1 MGTPKEISARQ
12 DEQIDTEKKAGI
24 NQAVEETND
33 DLVSEEKNSENF
45 QNGVQRVKAITSV
58 WSTKT
63 MVLMFIPL
71 YLDSF
76 VDAFIVSIQTV
87 LDLYNTSS
95 LIKTQFESSTG
106 ALFAYVYSII

>member
-1 MGTPKEISARQ
+1 MQLLLQLRVFFYPGRDIDCLILKRLKELDGLSLTFPFAIRMGTPKEISARQ

-33 DLVSEEKNSENF
+33 DLVSEEKNLENF

-63 MVLMFIPL
+63 MVLMFIP
-71 YLDSF
+71 
-76 VDAFIVSIQTV
+76 
-87 LDLYNTSS
+87 
-95 LIKTQFESSTG
+95 
-106 ALFAYVYSII
+106 